1 MPLEGGGVLPLLPVL
16 PPSAFFTAASKRLF
30 TVDMIVSTYNEDR
43 LTAENAPYAQLSS
56 HIMTPP
62 KDEYFALVAAK
73 IGLSPLTSR

>member
-62 KDEYFALVAAK
+62 NEEYWFLVAWMM
-73 IGLSPLTSR
+73 GTRVLMST